1 MDQPVLGARDVLQ
14 GQLDL
19 SFDARRPPQQKMRR
33 ILAELMPPVAVA
45 HGQGVGDGDRT
56 RRRAEGGLQHHGA
69 VQVAASHLCGAR
81 GPDRPVAGLVT
92 EEATEDRRAVE
103 AGEAQ
108 PVDRP
113 VPAHQRGA
121 VPIRKERIVGY
132 GGRAHVSSF
141 ARTSAGSASGSSGE
155 RRTHAIR
162 SGRRGVDSHVRSS
175 GSTEEP
181 ASSRPVPAGPL
192 VRLRRPGRTGGR

>member
-14 GQLDL
+14 GQLDF
-19 SFDARRPPQQKMRR
+19 SFNARRTPQQKMRR
-33 ILAELMPPVAVA
+33 TLAELMPPVAVA

-81 GPDRPVAGLVT
+81 GPDRPVASFVT

-113 VPAHQRGA
+113 VPAHQRRA

-132 GGRAHVSSF
+132 RGRAHVSSF
-141 ARTSAGSASGSSGE
+141 ARTSAGSVSGSSDEAAGPPIVVGDPSYQPGMFSVASPE
-155 RRTHAIR
+155 RRGPR
-162 SGRRGVDSHVRSS
+162 SGWWSRS
-175 GSTEEP
+175 
-181 ASSRPVPAGPL
+181 AH
-192 VRLRRPGRTGGR
+192 